1 MGRRDLHGTILKCN
15 PCPDESMHGRTRWY
29 LLGFLLLL
37 TVPMAYAAGGGG
49 GGGLDLPEY
58 EDLPGWAIPTGVIIL
73 LIVYALIIT
82 EVIHRTLAAALGG
95 IATVGALTVLVGD
108 IPAIGAIAAYVD
120 WDTIGLLFGMMVMVG
135 ILSHTGVFEWCAIQA
150 YRYSGGSV
158 WRLVV
163 ILCIVTAVLSAFLDN
178 VTTMLLLTPVTI
190 QLARVLDLKPV
201 PILLAEVMFSNIG
214 GTATMIGDPPN
225 IIIGN
230 GLSPSKIE
238 DAGYP
243 GLMDAGVTFIDFMV
257 ELAPGVIFVAIPS
270 LIMMRYLLG
279 ADVAGRAERDI
290 DDLASKYG
298 IKDPAL
304 LKSAG
309 SVLVVVI
316 LLFFAHPFV
325 TVVHLSVAWIAVIG
339 GVMMLLISS
348 PHELEEPLEKV
359 EWATLLFF
367 VGLFVLVHGL
377 QDLGVITWIGERVV
391 QAIEAFGLGTEGT
404 NTYGLVRFTM
414 AIIIMLWVSAVVS
427 AFIDNIPYTATMVP
441 VVLII
446 ADNVDFGVIGDL
458 QALDALIWALAFGAC
473 LGGNGTLIG
482 ASANVVTAGM
492 AEEAGYRITF
502 NEFFKIGFPIML
514 LSTAIIMFYMVLVF
528 VVAPVSAEGLG
539 MEVGVAKT
547 VMKLLLVALMVA
559 AVGRKLALREDG
571 QDWAEAITDH
581 GLPDEVKDTVER
593 LTGIDLSGE
602 GAIVTESE

>member
-1 MGRRDLHGTILKCN
+1 
-15 PCPDESMHGRTRWY
+15 MHGRTRWY

-108 IPAIGAIAAYVD
+108 IPGIGAIATYVD

-309 SVLVVVI
+309 R
-316 LLFFAHPFV
+316 ARRRH
-325 TVVHLSVAWIAVIG
+325 
-339 GVMMLLISS
+339 
-348 PHELEEPLEKV
+348 
-359 EWATLLFF
+359 
-367 VGLFVLVHGL
+367 
-377 QDLGVITWIGERVV
+377 
-391 QAIEAFGLGTEGT
+391 
-404 NTYGLVRFTM
+404 
-414 AIIIMLWVSAVVS
+414 
-427 AFIDNIPYTATMVP
+427 P
-441 VVLII
+441 VVLRTPLRDRGSSLGRLDRRDRWGRD
-446 ADNVDFGVIGDL
+446 APDL
-458 QALDALIWALAFGAC
+458 KP
-473 LGGNGTLIG
+473 
-482 ASANVVTAGM
+482 S
-492 AEEAGYRITF
+492 
-502 NEFFKIGFPIML
+502 
-514 LSTAIIMFYMVLVF
+514 
-528 VVAPVSAEGLG
+528 
-539 MEVGVAKT
+539 
-547 VMKLLLVALMVA
+547 
-559 AVGRKLALREDG
+559 
-571 QDWAEAITDH
+571 
-581 GLPDEVKDTVER
+581 
-593 LTGIDLSGE
+593 
-602 GAIVTESE
+602 